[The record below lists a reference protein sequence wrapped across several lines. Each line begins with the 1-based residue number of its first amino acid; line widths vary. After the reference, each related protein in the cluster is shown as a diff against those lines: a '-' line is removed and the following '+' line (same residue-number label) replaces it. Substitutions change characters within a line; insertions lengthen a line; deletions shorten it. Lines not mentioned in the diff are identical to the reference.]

1 MSIIVERERISQLGL
16 EAIDMRKLN
25 RLFSGVFVVII
36 STMGIHAANAETS
49 KSTVDRLLAEDAR
62 LSTLWKAIQTA
73 GLEDALKGAGPFTIF
88 APNNAA
94 FDQLGR
100 GTFDDLLKDKEKLV
114 KVLKYHVVSGEKIV
128 LSDKTK
134 GKQTVKTL
142 EGQNVTLT
150 KPKKNR
156 FFINKAHVVEKDE
169 IMAENGVVHIVDRV
183 LLPPTGM

>member
-1 MSIIVERERISQLGL
+1 MQ
-16 EAIDMRKLN
+16 D
-25 RLFSGVFVVII
+25 
-36 STMGIHAANAETS
+36 
-49 KSTVDRLLAEDAR
+49 LL
-62 LSTLWKAIQTA
+62 Q
-73 GLEDALKGAGPFTIF
+73 FF

-150 KPKKNR
+150 KPKKKR
-156 FFINKAHVVEKDE
+156 YFVNKAQVVEKDE

>member
-49 KSTVDRLLAEDAR
+49 KSTVDRLLAEDAQ

-88 APNNAA
+88 CA
-94 FDQLGR
+94 Q
-100 GTFDDLLKDKEKLV
+100 
-114 KVLKYHVVSGEKIV
+114 
-128 LSDKTK
+128 
-134 GKQTVKTL
+134 
-142 EGQNVTLT
+142 
-150 KPKKNR
+150 
-156 FFINKAHVVEKDE
+156 
-169 IMAENGVVHIVDRV
+169 
-183 LLPPTGM
+183 

>member
-1 MSIIVERERISQLGL
+1 MQKLKQLFGGL
-16 EAIDMRKLN
+16 FLVALTT
-25 RLFSGVFVVII
+25 LGVN
-36 STMGIHAANAETS
+36 AAHAETS
-49 KSTVDRLLAEDAR
+49 KSTVDKFLAEDAR
-62 LSTLWKAIQTA
+62 VSTLWKAIQTA

-88 APNNAA
+88 APDNAA
-94 FDQLGR
+94 FEQLGR
-100 GTFDDLLKDKEKLV
+100 GTFDDLVKDKEKLA
-114 KVLKYHVVSGEKIV
+114 KVLKYHVIPGEKIV
-128 LSDKTK
+128 LSHNTK